1 MTVDE
6 LTLKIFQEIKDAI
19 TRGNLLGYANDI
31 AKKMIGQTAPIPEE
45 ITRGAGI
52 EPTNDSLRP
61 STPQARRASSRQL
74 DTIRVNTL

>member
-19 TRGNLLGYANDI
+19 ARGNLLGYANDI
-31 AKKMIGQTAPIPEE
+31 AKKMIGQTAPIPGE
-45 ITRGAGI
+45 INRGAGI
-52 EPTNDSLRP
+52 EPTNNFSIP
-61 STPQARRASSRQL
+61 QTPPPRGASSRQL